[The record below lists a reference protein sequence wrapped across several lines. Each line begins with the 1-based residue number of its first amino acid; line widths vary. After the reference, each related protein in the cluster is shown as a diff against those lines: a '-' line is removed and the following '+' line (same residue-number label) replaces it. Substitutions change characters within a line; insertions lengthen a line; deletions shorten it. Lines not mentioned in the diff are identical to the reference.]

1 MKTIFISGASQGI
14 GLAIARVFYKAGFQV
29 AICARG
35 KEKLDAAEAEMPGLH
50 TYVCDMADKAAVK
63 ALAQQLNDRYG
74 ALDMLVNNAG
84 VFLPG
89 KIHEEDDEVF
99 ETQIATNLNSAYY
112 LTKGVLPPMRSA
124 KQGTIVNICS
134 IASITAYAAGGS
146 YAISK
151 FAMLG
156 FSKSL
161 REEMK
166 EFGIRVLSIMPGAVK
181 TASWEGVDLPDER
194 FIPPEDMG
202 KLVFDLY
209 QLSDRTVVEDLVVRP
224 FMGDI

>member
-14 GLAIARVFYKAGFQV
+14 GLAIARVFHAAGFQV

-35 KEKLDAAEAEMPGLH
+35 AEKLAEAAAEMPGLH
-50 TYVCDMADKAAVK
+50 TYVCDMSDKAAVK
-63 ALAQQLNDRYG
+63 ALAAQLNDRYG
-74 ALDMLVNNAG
+74 ALDVLVNNAG

-99 ETQIATNLNSAYY
+99 ETQISTNLHSAYY
-112 LTKGVLPPMRSA
+112 LTKGVLPLMQAA
-124 KQGTIVNICS
+124 KTGTIVNICS
-134 IASITAYAAGGS
+134 IASIMAYAAGGS

-151 FAMLG
+151 FALLG

-166 EFGIRVLSIMPGAVK
+166 EFGIRVLSILPGAVK
-181 TASWEGVDLPDER
+181 TASWDGVDLPDER
-194 FIPPEDMG
+194 FIPAEDIG
-202 KLVFDLY
+202 KLVYDLY
-209 QLSDRTVVEDLVVRP
+209 SLSGRTVVEDLVVRP